1 MILIDTTAWVEF
13 LRDTGSNI
21 CVRVDLA
28 LIGDIAVCDVIRM
41 EVLAGAHDERHL
53 EMLRRLL
60 AMAVVLPTEPV
71 HYEAAAALFRRCR
84 SEGETVCRLI
94 DCLIAA
100 VAISANVPV
109 LHRDRDFDVLARHT
123 ELQIVE

>member
-71 HYEAAAALFRRCR
+71 HITRLRPRC
-84 SEGETVCRLI
+84 SV
-94 DCLIAA
+94 DAA
-100 VAISANVPV
+100 VKAKPCAG
-109 LHRDRDFDVLARHT
+109 
-123 ELQIVE
+123 